1 MNRPG
6 SCVKMIAMSDTL
18 IHHYPVEYGALA
30 YAWSHGPVSRP
41 LVMLHGLGDS
51 AIHTF
56 RPRAAQGPLADSPI
70 LFIDLPGFGESRFQ
84 ADHPA
89 TIERFAAD
97 VAELL
102 RSLHIDSTAVF
113 GHSMGGNVAIHL
125 AHFHPELVSKLAV
138 AEPLLEPGQSVLA
151 ADIARFD
158 EQTFIARR
166 FPLLLRATRLQANR
180 GDVSVQA
187 FLGPLQLAEPSAL
200 FRSATS
206 LMESAAISS
215 EHMLRQLTIPRTFL
229 IGERTRA
236 DVSQIEAAGVA
247 VNRVPNAGHHMLV
260 EAVFATSC
268 AILEATT

>member
-1 MNRPG
+1 MNTEP
-6 SCVKMIAMSDTL
+6 
-18 IHHYPVEYGALA
+18 IHHYHIENAAIA
-30 YAWSHGPVSRP
+30 YAWSHGPVPRP

-56 RPRAAQGPLADSPI
+56 QTRAAQGPLADSPI
-70 LFIDLPGFGESRFQ
+70 LFIDLPGYGESRFQ

-89 TIERFAAD
+89 TIERYAAD
-97 VAELL
+97 VASLL
-102 RSLHIDSTAVF
+102 RYLQIDATAVF

-125 AHFHPELVSKLAV
+125 AHQHPEMVSKLAV
-138 AEPLLEPGQSVLA
+138 AEPLLEPGQSILA

-158 EQTFIARR
+158 EQSFVARR
-166 FPLLLRATRLQANR
+166 FPHLLRATRLQANR
-180 GDVSVQA
+180 GDVSAQA
-187 FLGPLQLAEPSAL
+187 FLDPLHLAEPSAM

-215 EHMLRQLTIPRTFL
+215 EHMLRQLTIPRTVL
-229 IGERTRA
+229 VGERTKA
-236 DVSQIEAAGVA
+236 DTSHIEAAGVA
-247 VNRVPNAGHHMLV
+247 VLRIPNAGHNMLV